1 MLKKLLGL
9 LIGIIVLSF
18 YNPVNAHGTFTW
30 FGLRNSNTEVIFQSS
45 SPHADCGHKDCHKP
59 KPPKHKH
66 KPKPKKP
73 KHDKHIKGPNA
84 HRWWWWDKD

>member
-9 LIGIIVLSF
+9 LISIVVLSF
-18 YNPVNAHGTFTW
+18 YNPVNAHGSFTW
-30 FGLRNSNTEVIFQSS
+30 FGLRKNNTEVIFQSS

-59 KPPKHKH
+59 KPPKHKLKH
-66 KPKPKKP
+66 KKP
-73 KHDKHIKGPNA
+73 KHDKHKKGPKP